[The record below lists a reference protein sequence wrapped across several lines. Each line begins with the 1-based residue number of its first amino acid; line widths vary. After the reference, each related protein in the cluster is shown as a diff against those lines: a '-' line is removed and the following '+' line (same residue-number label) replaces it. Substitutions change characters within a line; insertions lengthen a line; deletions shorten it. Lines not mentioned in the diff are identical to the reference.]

1 MKYAVRVEYIG
12 HAWVEV
18 EAESSEEAHDKAL
31 EIGVN
36 MDAGDF
42 SYDTEVSVYDSV
54 IDEEPKC

>member
-12 HAWVEV
+12 HAWLEV
-18 EAESSEEAHDKAL
+18 EAGSSEEAHDKAL

-54 IDEEPKC
+54 IEGQ

>member
-1 MKYAVRVEYIG
+1 MKYAVRLEYIG
-12 HAWVEV
+12 RAWVEV
-18 EAESSEEAHDKAL
+18 EAGSSEEAHDKAL

-54 IDEEPKC
+54 IDEDPK

>member
-12 HAWVEV
+12 HAWLEV
-18 EAESSEEAHDKAL
+18 EAGSSEEAHDKAL

-54 IDEEPKC
+54 IEEVPK

>member
-1 MKYAVRVEYIG
+1 
-12 HAWVEV
+12 V

-54 IDEEPKC
+54 IDEVPKC

>member
-1 MKYAVRVEYIG
+1 MKYAVRVEYSG
-12 HAWVEV
+12 HAWLEV
-18 EAESSEEAHDKAL
+18 EAGSSEEAHDKAL

-54 IDEEPKC
+54 IDEVPK

>member
-12 HAWVEV
+12 HAWLEV
-18 EAESSEEAHDKAL
+18 EAGSSEEAHDKAL

-54 IDEEPKC
+54 IDEVPK